1 MCVATPLTQAAPA
14 GAFVDNYGL
23 SYPQRFIHIR
33 VAAILLG

>member
-1 MCVATPLTQAAPA
+1 MCVATLLTPSALT
-14 GAFVDNYGL
+14 GAFVDNYDL